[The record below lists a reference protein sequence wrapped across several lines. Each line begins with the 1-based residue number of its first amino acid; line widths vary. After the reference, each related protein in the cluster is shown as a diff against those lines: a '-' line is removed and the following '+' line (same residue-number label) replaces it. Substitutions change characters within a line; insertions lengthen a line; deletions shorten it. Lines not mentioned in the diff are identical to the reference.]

1 MATEVIMPALEM
13 SQESGVLVQW
23 LKSEGEFVGQ
33 GEPLMEIETDKAVME
48 IEASAAGI
56 LSSVT
61 ARPGDEVPVGQVIAW
76 LLEEGEQPPAE
87 QSESASGE
95 PPRADTP
102 AIEAPGKKA
111 APAGPSRPAR
121 GRVRASPKTRRMA
134 RELGIDLSTVVGSG
148 PGGAILPDDLSSA
161 TADSPAPEAPDQG
174 EYRVVP
180 LKGTRRTVAERTR
193 DSYRDAPHISLSLA
207 IDVSASQNETT
218 GQTKLTPLLLKR
230 VAACLLR
237 HSRVNAHLVGAEIR
251 EFRSVHL
258 GVAVALD
265 EGLVVPV
272 IRNVQQKGVPEIQ
285 SELEEL
291 AARAREKRLQPQE
304 MQGGTFTVSNLG
316 MYGISQFTS
325 ILNPPEVGILSVG
338 TVRESP
344 VAVDGE
350 VVLRPLMNVTL
361 NADHRA
367 VDGAVAAQFLQTL
380 KELIEHPPASS

>member
-1 MATEVIMPALEM
+1 M
-13 SQESGVLVQW
+13 
-23 LKSEGEFVGQ
+23 
-33 GEPLMEIETDKAVME
+33 
-48 IEASAAGI
+48 
-56 LSSVT
+56 
-61 ARPGDEVPVGQVIAW
+61 
-76 LLEEGEQPPAE
+76 
-87 QSESASGE
+87 
-95 PPRADTP
+95 
-102 AIEAPGKKA
+102 
-111 APAGPSRPAR
+111 
-121 GRVRASPKTRRMA
+121 
-134 RELGIDLSTVVGSG
+134 
-148 PGGAILPDDLSSA
+148 
-161 TADSPAPEAPDQG
+161 
-174 EYRVVP
+174 
-180 LKGTRRTVAERTR
+180 
-193 DSYRDAPHISLSLA
+193 
-207 IDVSASQNETT
+207 SASQNETT